1 MTRKNHQKRRFNFK
15 KFLVFI
21 ITIILIGIFVY
32 HLFNVRTKN
41 IVILNN
47 DYYSDEELIE
57 ACKLENYPKFLT
69 LNTRS
74 IERKLEKFDL
84 INKAKVRKKWGF
96 ILQIELTNNKVLYYV
111 RSKDVYMTSNNKAYK
126 IPNISGIPTLIN
138 YVPEEI
144 EASFI
149 KEFSKVDA
157 NVISQISEIEY
168 SKTAFDERRFLLYMN
183 DGNLVYITVSKT
195 DILNKYVS
203 IVKKLN
209 NKKGILYLDSGNYF
223 EIKE

>member
-1 MTRKNHQKRRFNFK
+1 
-15 KFLVFI
+15 
-21 ITIILIGIFVY
+21 
-32 HLFNVRTKN
+32 
-41 IVILNN
+41 
-47 DYYSDEELIE
+47 
-57 ACKLENYPKFLT
+57 
-69 LNTRS
+69 
-74 IERKLEKFDL
+74 
-84 INKAKVRKKWGF
+84 
-96 ILQIELTNNKVLYYV
+96 
-111 RSKDVYMTSNNKAYK
+111 MTSNNKAYK